1 MASLQIYLR
10 TATAADLPVV
20 ARLDRLAFAPQRTD
34 TEIQQ
39 EWFAEGLN
47 RPGRQ
52 VFLAVDAAT
61 GECVGSYTQLELN
74 LFLAGKTLPTLGI
87 GSVAVAPHRRGQQ
100 IARRMLEHAVRQGRS
115 RPASLTMLYPFQH
128 GFYRRLGWAWTGQS
142 YHYQVHTHHLPL
154 YSERG
159 NIQPYNP
166 AHHREA
172 LPALYGKAA
181 IAHNGWL
188 QRQPWQWEQI
198 LKTQAGREI
207 YCYVEAGELSGY
219 VIFYFVATPKGI
231 TGVMREWVALTSAA
245 YRGIVGF
252 IAALRDQIQ
261 TLTWNTHATDP
272 FPHLLKEPRR
282 ASHPPE
288 TFDFGL
294 VHPLGE
300 IGSGFMWRIIDAPVA
315 LSQRVIQ
322 PVDPFSVTFQVEDPI
337 LGPTQ
342 FTAEFAKGQ
351 IQLVT
356 TPAPTVIKLSIE
368 QLTQLFAGFRR
379 SQELVWTEEIEVEG
393 DNQLLA
399 AIDTALEIPD
409 LFCWDFF

>member
-10 TATAADLPVV
+10 SATAADLPVV

-87 GSVAVAPHRRGQQ
+87 ASVAVAPHRRGQQ

-115 RPASLTMLYPFQH
+115 RSFSLTMLYPFQH

-142 YHYQVHTHHLPL
+142 YHYRVQTQHLPL
-154 YSERG
+154 YSERV

-166 AHHREA
+166 DQHREA
-172 LPALYGKAA
+172 LLTLYEKVA

-188 QRQPWQWEQI
+188 QRHLWQWQQI
-198 LKTQAGREI
+198 LKPQAGREI
-207 YCYVEAGELSGY
+207 YCYVEAGELCGY
-219 VIFYFVATPKGI
+219 VIVYFVATPMGMTGI
-231 TGVMREWVALTSAA
+231 VREWVALTSAA

-252 IAALRDQIQ
+252 IAALRDQIH

-282 ASHPPE
+282 ALPHPE
-288 TFDFGL
+288 AFDFGL

-300 IGSGFMWRIIDAPVA
+300 MGSGFMWRIIDVPAA
-315 LSQRVIQ
+315 LSQRVIR
-322 PVDPFSVTFQVEDPI
+322 PGNPFAVTFQVQDPI

-342 FTAEFAKGQ
+342 LTAEFAKGK

-356 TPAPTVIKLSIE
+356 APAPTMIRLSIE
-368 QLTQLFAGFRR
+368 QLTQLFSGFRR
-379 SQELVWTEEIEVEG
+379 SQELVWTEEIEIEG
-393 DNQLLA
+393 DRQLLT
-399 AIDTALEIPD
+399 AIDTALAIPN